1 MYRHWHQ
8 LRPRQQKPTPLIALG
23 IMFLC
28 LYLSNYINSL
38 QGKPLQLDSGSNI
51 SDTERHFRGE
61 EFFPKDASSTQSI
74 NSLEQSVYEQ
84 INEHRESKGLPP
96 LVLDGWLSKQA
107 REQSTAMA
115 RGEISVD
122 DQAMQSRHQ
131 QIVSTGPYKQVSS
144 IVCITF
150 GHTLPGRA
158 AVNGWLND
166 PQERFRS
173 TIDGNYELTGV
184 GVAMNLKGEY
194 YFTQIFLLR

>member
-8 LRPRQQKPTPLIALG
+8 LRPRQQKPSPLIALG
-23 IMFLC
+23 IIFLC

-38 QGKPLQLDSGSNI
+38 QANTIQVDSVSNI

-61 EFFPKDASSTQSI
+61 EFFPKDASSTQSL

-96 LVLDGWLSKQA
+96 LVLDGWLSEQA
-107 REQSTAMA
+107 RQHSQGMA
-115 RGEISVD
+115 KGDISFDREILN
-122 DQAMQSRHQ
+122 QLNQK
-131 QIVSTGPYKQVSS
+131 IIKTGPYQNAGTAIGMTLGYANPAQANVNNWQKS
-144 IVCITF
+144 IYDDIPTI
-150 GHTLPGRA
+150 
-158 AVNGWLND
+158 NG
-166 PQERFRS
+166 E
-173 TIDGNYELTGV
+173 YELTGV